1 MLPWALLQGASKQPL
16 WRGWALFQG
25 ASKQPLWRGWA
36 LLQWVQANIPCGV
49 AGPYSSGCKQT
60 SPVAW
65 LGPTPVGAS
74 KQPLWRGWALLQWV
88 QANSP
93 CGVAGPYSSGCKQT
107 APVAWLGPVLTSL
120 VGTREDFNQMS
131 PETRIWE

>member
-1 MLPWALLQGASKQPL
+1 MICELSNGARVNCWDNGRWPVGSD
-16 WRGWALFQG
+16 G
-25 ASKQPLWRGWA
+25 AAVRRRASGGVKAGKGLC
-36 LLQWVQANIPCGV
+36 CG
-49 AGPYSSGCKQT
+49 A
-60 SPVAW
+60 

-74 KQPLWRGWALLQWV
+74 KQPRLWRGWALLQWV

-93 CGVAGPYSSGCKQT
+93 ACGVAGPYSSGCKQT

-131 PETRIWE
+131 PETRIRE